1 MQSSW
6 SDEWGVLSGESGPF
20 VIFVVNT
27 AVAEN
32 LHSLCTSKPHPPESP
47 RPEGLIR
54 EIGANGWRS
63 NPALMRRTDL
73 EQRRRPEAPLV
84 QQFMVNELAG
94 TVGGHSEERAN
105 EIAVFAEEVG
115 VEVENAHLL

>member
-1 MQSSW
+1 
-6 SDEWGVLSGESGPF
+6 

-63 NPALMRRTDL
+63 NP